1 MSTLDYFQ
9 LIQELRPN
17 SIFSIDGND
26 YSTLTWD
33 DSNTTPKPTE
43 EEIINKINEILS
55 EYSYDVLRY
64 ERNKLLESS
73 DKYALS
79 DFPHNSDEKKQE
91 WLTYRQQLRDI
102 TTGQTPSVDSS
113 GNLINIVWPSIPQ

>member
-1 MSTLDYFQ
+1 MDYSSV
-9 LIQELRPN
+9 I
-17 SIFSIDGND
+17 SILVPDSKFSINQND
-26 YSTLTWD
+26 YSTLIWD
-33 DSNTTPKPTE
+33 DSNTTSKPTE
-43 EEIINKINEILS
+43 EEIINTINEIIS

-102 TTGQTPSVDSS
+102 TTSQTPSVDSS
-113 GNLINIVWPSIPQ
+113 GNLINITWPNKPQ

>member
-1 MSTLDYFQ
+1 MDYSSV
-9 LIQELRPN
+9 I
-17 SIFSIDGND
+17 SILVPDSKFSINQND
-26 YSTLTWD
+26 YSTLIWD
-33 DSNTTPKPTE
+33 DSNTTSKPTE
-43 EEIINKINEILS
+43 EEIINTINEIIS

-73 DKYALS
+73 DKYALL

-102 TTGQTPSVDSS
+102 TTSQTPSVDSS
-113 GNLINIVWPSIPQ
+113 GNLINIVWPSSPS